1 MSKKTKKVVV
11 DLPYC
16 PRCGCDDILFEARA
30 TWNPKKKDFD
40 CYMDGG
46 TDAWCEGCGE
56 MISGEVEWGDP
67 KDWVPSEDDDDDQEE
82 DDE

>member
-30 TWNPKKKDFD
+30 TWNPK
-40 CYMDGG
+40 
-46 TDAWCEGCGE
+46 
-56 MISGEVEWGDP
+56 
-67 KDWVPSEDDDDDQEE
+67 
-82 DDE
+82 